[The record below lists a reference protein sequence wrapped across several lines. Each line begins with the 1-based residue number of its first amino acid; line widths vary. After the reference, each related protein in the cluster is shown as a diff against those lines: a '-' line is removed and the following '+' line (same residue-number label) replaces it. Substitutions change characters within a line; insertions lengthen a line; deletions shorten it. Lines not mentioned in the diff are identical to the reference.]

1 MCSPVRYSPGSR
13 TRFRGASS
21 SSPAPNSVPPRLPPL
36 SYAFASPPQVF
47 PRIKDSVQGGVLIFA
62 RSYYDFVRLRNFLR
76 AQSASFA
83 SLCEY
88 TKQSDIS
95 RGRAWFFHGKRQFL
109 LYTERAHFYHRY
121 RIRGIKDLVF
131 YSLPEFPNYYA
142 EVGSVLG
149 DHLAHCLPEMSRC
162 DMLRSR
168 CRGSFVAEKV
178 WLYWCLGSVR
188 LAGKVCL

>member
-1 MCSPVRYSPGSR
+1 MPLFLPHRC
-13 TRFRGASS
+13 FRRSKIRSGGCPSEAALFFPSQMFFY
-21 SSPAPNSVPPRLPPL
+21 V
-36 SYAFASPPQVF
+36 FPPQVF
-47 PRIKDSVQGGVLIFA
+47 PRIKDSIQGGVLIFA

-142 EVGSVLG
+142 EVGSGVLF
-149 DHLAHCLPEMSRC
+149 C
-162 DMLRSR
+162 DFRVLV
-168 CRGSFVAEKV
+168 F
-178 WLYWCLGSVR
+178 
-188 LAGKVCL
+188 

>member
-1 MCSPVRYSPGSR
+1 LFFYL
-13 TRFRGASS
+13 F
-21 SSPAPNSVPPRLPPL
+21 PR
-36 SYAFASPPQVF
+36 QIF

-149 DHLAHCLPEMSRC
+149 DQLAPYLPEMSPC
-162 DMLRSR
+162 DMWRSR
-168 CRGSFVAEKV
+168 CRGSSVAEKV
-178 WLYWCLGSVR
+178 WLHCCLGSVH
-188 LAGKVCL
+188 LLDKFTFWNQCT